1 MLLFIGNYNKKIHV
15 HISINHILYNILGY
29 DVEHTQFTVLKDVII
44 WYSILY
50 LKLKTQYVPDSMVGP
65 GDPVV
70 NEANSTL
77 WSLKTSGIKKTNSK
91 YSI

>member
-1 MLLFIGNYNKKIHV
+1 M
-15 HISINHILYNILGY
+15 
-29 DVEHTQFTVLKDVII
+29 EHTQFTVLKDVII
-44 WYSILY
+44 WYLILY

-77 WSLKTSGIKKTNSK
+77 WSLKTSGIKKKKIVNIEYNVQSRQTPQENHS
-91 YSI
+91 SVWQL

>member
-1 MLLFIGNYNKKIHV
+1 MYIYL
-15 HISINHILYNILGY
+15 SITLYNILGY

-91 YSI
+91 YRI

>member
-1 MLLFIGNYNKKIHV
+1 M
-15 HISINHILYNILGY
+15 
-29 DVEHTQFTVLKDVII
+29 EHTQFTVLKGLII

-65 GDPVV
+65 GDPGV

-77 WSLKTSGIKKTNSK
+77 WSLKTSGIKKQIVSIE
-91 YSI
+91 YSVQSRQTPQENHSSVWQL